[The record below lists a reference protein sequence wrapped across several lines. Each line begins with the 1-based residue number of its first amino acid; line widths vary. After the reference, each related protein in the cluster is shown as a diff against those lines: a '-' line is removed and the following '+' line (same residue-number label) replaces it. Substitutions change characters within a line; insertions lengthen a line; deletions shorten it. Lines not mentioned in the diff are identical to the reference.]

1 MERDL
6 VTVEEFAAHARV
18 SGNTVRNWIK
28 AGKVPVIRPT
38 IRTLRIPFKDA
49 IRRLQNLATGGDV
62 PVATAADE
70 A

>member
-28 AGKVPVIRPT
+28 AGKVPAIRPT
-38 IRTLRIPFKDA
+38 RRTLRISMKDA
-49 IRRLQNLATGGDV
+49 IRRLQNPVVGGDA
-62 PVATAADE
+62 PAATTTA
-70 A
+70 